1 MMNILAIET
10 SCDETSASVS
20 VNAIKVKSV
29 VISSQAAI
37 HEKFFGVVP
46 ELASRAHIVNINRV
60 IYEALE
66 KAGISFGSPKP
77 VIPGSKAPKRGST
90 QPVIPESFNRG
101 SIQPVIPECFNRGS
115 NFEKKIDAIAFTSG
129 PGLAGALLVGAI
141 AAKSLASV
149 YNKPLIPVNHL
160 EGHLYS
166 AFIEHKSVKPPF
178 LGVIISGGHTE
189 LIIVEDFGRYKF
201 LGGTR
206 DDAAG
211 EAFDKAAKML
221 GLSYPGGP
229 VIDKRAEKGNPKA
242 VNFTRPYLKGTWDFS
257 FSGIKTALLNYL
269 KQNPVK
275 NENHL
280 NDICA
285 SFRQAVAETLCFKA
299 FEAAKEFGLKQISL
313 GGGVCANSLIRKM
326 FLNEGKKK
334 KIKVFLPSMLYCTDN
349 AAMIGCAAYLKQKA
363 LGFKYSAEQLKP
375 KPSLQLENWKK

>member
-1 MMNILAIET
+1 VNILAIET
-10 SCDETSASVS
+10 SCDETSASVAA
-20 VNAIKVKSV
+20 NGTKVKSV
-29 VISSQAAI
+29 VISSQADI
-37 HEKFFGVVP
+37 HAKFFGVVP
-46 ELASRAHIVNINRV
+46 ELASRAHIANIN
-60 IYEALE
+60 
-66 KAGISFGSPKP
+66 P
-77 VIPGSKAPKRGST
+77 VIFEAMQRAG
-90 QPVIPESFNRG
+90 VSF
-101 SIQPVIPECFNRGS
+101 ED
-115 NFEKKIDAIAFTSG
+115 FEKKIDAIAFTSG

-166 AFIEHKSVKPPF
+166 AFLEHKGVKPPF
-178 LGVIISGGHTE
+178 LSVIVSGGHTE
-189 LIIVEDFGRYKF
+189 LIIVKDFGKYKF

-229 VIDKRAEKGNPKA
+229 VIDKRADSGNPKA

-269 KQNPVK
+269 KANPVK
-275 NENHL
+275 NEKHL

-299 FEAAKEFGLKQISL
+299 FEAAKEFNLKQISL

-326 FLNEGKKK
+326 FLSEGRKN
-334 KIKVFLPSMLYCTDN
+334 KIKVFIPSILYCTDN
-349 AAMIGCAAYLKQKA
+349 AAMIGCAAYLKQ
-363 LGFKYSAEQLKP
+363 LGCGLKYTAEQLKP
-375 KPSLQLENWKK
+375 KPSLQLENWI